1 MGLASCGA
9 TVTLSHHVQGRCVGG
24 LRVTL
29 LTSYCRRWLILKS
42 AITLLRLYVTTI
54 CVMDYI
60 WIVIWTWVTSSR
72 LRETL
77 SQWRSVNG
85 VSSYSRRLW
94 KLTPWCGLW
103 KLTPWCMWTV
113 KTDPMMWTVKTD
125 PMMWTVKTDPMMYVD
140 CENWPHDVDC
150 ENWPHDVC
158 GLWKLTP
165 WCMWTVKTD
174 PMMWTV
180 KTDPVMWTV
189 KTDPVMRTGF
199 ACCRQVYCHLGHWWS
214 PGNNGDHYG
223 GKYVSLSTRMH
234 AQMQHHND
242 SARA

>member
-9 TVTLSHHVQGRCVGG
+9 TVTLSHHVRGRCVGG

-60 WIVIWTWVTSSR
+60 WIVIWTWVTSTR

-103 KLTPWCMWTV
+103 KLTPWC
-113 KTDPMMWTVKTD
+113 
-125 PMMWTVKTDPMMYVD
+125 
-140 CENWPHDVDC
+140 
-150 ENWPHDVC
+150 
-158 GLWKLTP
+158 GLRKLTP
-165 WCMWTVKTD
+165 WWGQDLRHVVDRSTAILATDDHQGTMETITVAN
-174 PMMWTV
+174 MS
-180 KTDPVMWTV
+180 
-189 KTDPVMRTGF
+189 
-199 ACCRQVYCHLGHWWS
+199 H
-214 PGNNGDHYG
+214 
-223 GKYVSLSTRMH
+223 
-234 AQMQHHND
+234 
-242 SARA
+242 

>member
-9 TVTLSHHVQGRCVGG
+9 TVTLSHHVRGRCVGG

-60 WIVIWTWVTSSR
+60 WIVIWTWVTSTR

-113 KTDPMMWTVKTD
+113 KTDPMM
-125 PMMWTVKTDPMMYVD
+125 Y
-140 CENWPHDVDC
+140 VDC

-165 WCMWTVKTD
+165 WCGLWKLTPWCGLRKLTPWWGQDLRHVVDRSTAILATDDHQGTMETITVAN
-174 PMMWTV
+174 MS
-180 KTDPVMWTV
+180 
-189 KTDPVMRTGF
+189 
-199 ACCRQVYCHLGHWWS
+199 H
-214 PGNNGDHYG
+214 
-223 GKYVSLSTRMH
+223 
-234 AQMQHHND
+234 
-242 SARA
+242 